1 MDQNDFI
8 AKFAKCFENSEVYD
22 FNSDTEFKLLDAWSS
37 LSALTVIEMVDE
49 EYEKRISGVDIRKA
63 DTIADLFN
71 IVDSR

>member
-1 MDQNDFI
+1 MELNDFI
-8 AKFAKCFENSEVYD
+8 AKFANCLENSEVSD
-22 FNSDTEFKLLDAWSS
+22 LSSDTEFKLIDTWSS
-37 LSALTVIEMVDE
+37 LSALLIIEMIDE